1 MIELA
6 PSLLAAD
13 LLHLGRDVENMLN
26 NGVDLLHFDVMDAH
40 FVPNLSFGPAFC
52 KAIHEQFP
60 QCRLDV
66 HLMMDNPEKYISTF
80 AGAGAYTITLHQ
92 EPLSDI
98 SAALS
103 LIKKANVRCGLSV
116 KPGTKAET
124 LLPYLEMLDYILIM
138 TVEPGFGGQKFMPEQ
153 VEKIRFLRSAGFR
166 GDISV
171 DGGVSMENARL
182 LADAG
187 ANILVMGTA
196 YFKAEDPAGV
206 ARMVK
211 ELS

>member
-13 LLHLGRDVENMLN
+13 LLNLGKDVGNMMN
-26 NGVDLLHFDVMDAH
+26 QGVDLLHFDVMDAH

-52 KAIHEQFP
+52 KAIHDAYP
-60 QCRLDV
+60 ACRLDV
-66 HLMMDNPEKYISTF
+66 HLMMDNPEKYISVF
-80 AGAGAYTITLHQ
+80 AKAGAYTITLHQ

-98 SAALS
+98 TGALE
-103 LIKKANVRCGLSV
+103 LIKKENVRCGLSV

-124 LLPYLEMLDYILIM
+124 LLPYLDMLDYILIM

-153 VEKIRFLRSAGFR
+153 VEKIRILREAGFK

-171 DGGVSMENARL
+171 DGGVNMENAPL
-182 LADAG
+182 LAEAG
-187 ANILVMGTA
+187 ANVLVMGTA
-196 YFKAEDPAGV
+196 YFKAEDPAKI
-206 ARMVK
+206 AQAVK
-211 ELS
+211 ELA